1 MKKFEVCIRGK
12 NFLIN
17 IDGQC
22 RKREFYAVRCVEADD
37 TSVALEIVMGGI
49 KSELNDLVL
58 NEKNDPPKVNVED
71 IYEVYYFQDTLEYK
85 GKRILPQGF
94 VWE

>member
-1 MKKFEVCIRGK
+1 M
-12 NFLIN
+12 IN
-17 IDGQC
+17 INGQF

-37 TSVALEIVMGGI
+37 TSVALEIVMAGI
-49 KSELNDLVL
+49 KSELTDVVL

>member
-17 IDGQC
+17 RDGHA
-22 RKREFYAVRCVEADD
+22 RKHGFYAVRFVEANDMSD
-37 TSVALEIVMGGI
+37 ALEIVMGGI
-49 KSELNDLVL
+49 KTELKGAVLND
-58 NEKNDPPKVNVED
+58 KSDPPAVNVDD
-71 IYEVYYFQDTLEYK
+71 IYEVFYFQDTVEYK
-85 GKRILPQGF
+85 GKSILPEGF

>member
-12 NFLIN
+12 NFMIN
-17 IDGQC
+17 IDGQF
-22 RKREFYAVRCVEADD
+22 RKHEFYAVRCVEADD
-37 TSVALEIVMGGI
+37 TSSALEIVMGGI
-49 KSELNDLVL
+49 KSELTDVVL

-71 IYEVYYFQDTLEYK
+71 IYEVYYFQDTVEYK